1 MEPQHTN
8 SYGSVHGGVIMKN
21 IDIAAAV
28 AACRHARRN
37 CVTASI
43 DKLDFLL
50 PVHVGEIVYFKA
62 SVNAVGHTSLEAG
75 VRVEAENLITG
86 DVRYVASAYL
96 TFVALDQNRKPVEVP
111 PLIPENEE
119 DERRI
124 REAELR
130 SAMRHKMRQL
140 EE

>member
-1 MEPQHTN
+1 
-8 SYGSVHGGVIMKN
+8 MKN

-28 AACRHARRN
+28 AATRHARQN

-43 DKLDFLL
+43 DKLDFIL

-62 SVNAVGHTSLEAG
+62 SVNAVGRSSLEAG

-96 TFVALDQNRKPVEVP
+96 TFVALDKDRKPVVVP
-111 PLIPENEE
+111 ALLPETEE

-124 REAELR
+124 REAGQRRVLR
-130 SAMRHKMRQL
+130 QKIRL
-140 EE
+140 IEG